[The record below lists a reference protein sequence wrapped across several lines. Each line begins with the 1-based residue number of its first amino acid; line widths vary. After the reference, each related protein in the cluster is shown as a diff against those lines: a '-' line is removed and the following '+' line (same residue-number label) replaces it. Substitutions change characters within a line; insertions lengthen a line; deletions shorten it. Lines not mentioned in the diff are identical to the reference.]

1 MQEHGAPRG
10 LQVPGS
16 TWDERTAPSDTGW
29 CKYRYQGAA
38 GAGQDKDRYGI
49 TALLRGNG
57 GNAAG
62 YKGIAVRT
70 QNEKEERWWKLHDN
84 DDECLFGNKK

>member
-16 TWDERTAPSDTGW
+16 TWDECTAPSDTGW

-38 GAGQDKDRYGI
+38 GEDRTRTGTVLQPCFAGMEGM
-49 TALLRGNG
+49 LLGTRG
-57 GNAAG
+57 
-62 YKGIAVRT
+62 YVVRT
-70 QNEKEERWWKLHDN
+70 QNEKEDR
-84 DDECLFGNKK
+84 